1 MLCTCWWI
9 KITLATLNV
18 EKLAEFPRSIEIFRD
33 TKIMTN
39 FENTIR
45 IIEKMRKSQKL
56 PLVIMLYLAVV
67 VNAAEKLQQ
76 FFGCGELGD

>member
-1 MLCTCWWI
+1 MQI
-9 KITLATLNV
+9 V
-18 EKLAEFPRSIEIFRD
+18 RD

-39 FENTIR
+39 RENTIR

-67 VNAAEKLQQ
+67 VNAAEKLLS
-76 FFGCGELGD
+76 FIFTNSFLGVVNLVINWKSFAGTPP